1 MTNSDNT
8 IETIETVLR
17 TATAAVARGDIDG
30 LIAMFHDVPETFV
43 YDFTPPRRID
53 LTTLRENFTAMTA
66 AAQGPV
72 TCEVVEVATDALTD
86 DIAWTAA
93 ILHVFASMKD
103 GSELDITY
111 RATDLWRKIDD
122 RWAVI
127 HEHASMPVNPFTGQ
141 ADLQSNP

>member
-1 MTNSDNT
+1 MYSDNT
-8 IETIETVLR
+8 IDTIETILR
-17 TATAAVARGDIDG
+17 KATAAVARNDIDG
-30 LIAMFHDVPETFV
+30 LMAMFHDVPQTFL

-53 LTTLRENFTAMTA
+53 LTELRENFTAMTE

-72 TCEVVEVATDALTD
+72 TCEVVEVATDVLAE

-93 ILHVFASMKD
+93 IMHVTASMKS

-111 RATDLWRKIDD
+111 RATDLWRRIDD

-127 HEHASMPVNPFTGQ
+127 HEHASMPVNPLTGQ
-141 ADLQSNP
+141 ADLQSSL